1 MDERIPCKNP
11 QCSHFILPATA
22 ARTEGYCMPCVQARY
37 RQKQE
42 EYIRKN
48 RKTIDAFSGI
58 TNPVEMLKLVHE
70 PREHDP
76 LIEWIPCPI
85 PTDELYKKLS
95 DDESRDMVDYA
106 EKLFDSGWQE
116 EAQEIALCLAAFT
129 QANLDNFLRQ
139 VINEEELELSSPL
152 PFHRAPP
159 DVRDALLQKVETD
172 DENRDAFFVP
182 WPGLAMRLS
191 LSILTA
197 GARNHLRGVLHFI
210 SSLIAMLTRRD
221 GSSLKMAAGAIFTL
235 RNVPIW

>member
-37 RQKQE
+37 RQEQE

-106 EKLFDSGWQE
+106 EELFDSGWQE

-129 QANLDNFLRQ
+129 RANLDNFLRQ
-139 VINEEELELSSPL
+139 VINEEEL
-152 PFHRAPP
+152 
-159 DVRDALLQKVETD
+159 
-172 DENRDAFFVP
+172 
-182 WPGLAMRLS
+182 
-191 LSILTA
+191 
-197 GARNHLRGVLHFI
+197 
-210 SSLIAMLTRRD
+210 
-221 GSSLKMAAGAIFTL
+221 
-235 RNVPIW
+235 

>member
-37 RQKQE
+37 RQEQE

-106 EKLFDSGWQE
+106 EELLIPDGRRKLRK
-116 EAQEIALCLAAFT
+116 
-129 QANLDNFLRQ
+129 LRCAWRH
-139 VINEEELELSSPL
+139 L
-152 PFHRAPP
+152 PR
-159 DVRDALLQKVETD
+159 
-172 DENRDAFFVP
+172 
-182 WPGLAMRLS
+182 
-191 LSILTA
+191 
-197 GARNHLRGVLHFI
+197 
-210 SSLIAMLTRRD
+210 
-221 GSSLKMAAGAIFTL
+221 
-235 RNVPIW
+235 PIWIISCAK